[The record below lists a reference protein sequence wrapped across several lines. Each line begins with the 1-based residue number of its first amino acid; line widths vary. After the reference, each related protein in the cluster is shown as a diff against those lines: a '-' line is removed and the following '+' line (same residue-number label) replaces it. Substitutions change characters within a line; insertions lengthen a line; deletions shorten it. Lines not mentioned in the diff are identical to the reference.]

1 MHTKAQGSTRY
12 ANNVTQCSLN
22 TPGGGVVGDGIV
34 GAGVVGAGVV
44 GAGQSLAE
52 GRQNKCC
59 QGSTI
64 FRWIDYNEHVATQ
77 VCQNSAVCITTP

>member
-1 MHTKAQGSTRY
+1 MWPLCSQVHTKAQGSTRY

-52 GRQNKCC
+52 GRQN
-59 QGSTI
+59 I
-64 FRWIDYNEHVATQ
+64 
-77 VCQNSAVCITTP
+77 AVKVP